1 MNLIKNS
8 TKDPLKILVLQ
19 GVPASGKST
28 FARSLVLKDKS
39 YVIVSRDAIREAR
52 GEYWIPEHEDYI
64 SDIEEFEIRSAIK
77 HNLNPIID
85 ATNLNPKT
93 ITKWKNLAE
102 ELNVNIEFKMSEID
116 FATAFERDSK
126 RERSVG
132 KKVLERF
139 FRDYFPNQLKAYYTD
154 DRLKEPFYPY
164 NDEKEDCIIVDLD
177 GTVCLHNGRSPYDL
191 TRISE
196 DIPNY
201 PLVRFLQELICN
213 KHIIFLSGREGTDQC
228 RQDTI
233 NWLTENICSSDF
245 GYKWELLM
253 RDKNNF
259 EPDEIIKE
267 RIFHKEIEPKYSVLA
282 IFDDRDKVVKMWR
295 SLGLLCNQVY
305 WGNF

>member
-1 MNLIKNS
+1 MSLIKNS
-8 TKDPLKILVLQ
+8 EKNSLKILVLQ

-52 GEYWIPEHEDYI
+52 GDYWIPEHENYI

-93 ITKWKNLAE
+93 IAKWKNLAE
-102 ELNVNIEFKMSEID
+102 ELNVNIEFKMFEID
-116 FATAFERDSK
+116 FATALERDSK

-139 FRDYFPNQLKAYYTD
+139 FRNYFPDQLKAYYTD
-154 DRLKEPFYPY
+154 DRLKGPFYLY

-177 GTVCLHNGRSPYDL
+177 GTVCLHDGRNPYDL
-191 TRISE
+191 TRVSE

-201 PLVRFLQELICN
+201 PLVQFLKELICN

-233 NWLTENICSSDF
+233 NWLMENICSPDF

-259 EPDEIIKE
+259 EPDEVIKE
-267 RIFHKEIEPKYSVLA
+267 RIFHKEIEPKYNVIA
-282 IFDDRDKVVKMWR
+282 VFDDRDKVVKMWR

>member
-1 MNLIKNS
+1 MSLIKNS
-8 TKDPLKILVLQ
+8 TKVPLKILVLQ

-52 GEYWIPEHEDYI
+52 GDYWIPEHEDYI

-93 ITKWKNLAE
+93 IAKWKNLAE
-102 ELNVNIEFKMSEID
+102 ELNVNIEFKMFEID
-116 FATAFERDSK
+116 FATALERDSK

-139 FRDYFPNQLKAYYTD
+139 FRDYFPDQLKAYYTD
-154 DRLKEPFYPY
+154 DRLKGPFYLY
-164 NDEKEDCIIVDLD
+164 NDEKEDCIIADLD
-177 GTVCLHNGRSPYDL
+177 GTVCLHDGRNPYDL
-191 TRISE
+191 TRVSE

-201 PLVRFLQELICN
+201 PLVQFLKELICN
-213 KHIIFLSGREGTDQC
+213 KHIIFLSGREETNQC

-267 RIFHKEIEPKYSVLA
+267 RIFHKEIEPKYNVIA
-282 IFDDRDKVVKMWR
+282 VFDDRDKVVKMWR

>member
-8 TKDPLKILVLQ
+8 SKNPLKILVLQ

-93 ITKWKNLAE
+93 IAKWKNLAE
-102 ELNVNIEFKMSEID
+102 ELNVNIEFKMFEID
-116 FATAFERDSK
+116 FATALERDSK

-139 FRDYFPNQLKAYYTD
+139 FRDYFPNQLKTYYTD
-154 DRLKEPFYPY
+154 DRLKESFYPY

-191 TRISE
+191 TRVSE

-233 NWLTENICSSDF
+233 NWLTKNICSSDF

-267 RIFHKEIEPKYSVLA
+267 KIFHKEIEPKYSVLA